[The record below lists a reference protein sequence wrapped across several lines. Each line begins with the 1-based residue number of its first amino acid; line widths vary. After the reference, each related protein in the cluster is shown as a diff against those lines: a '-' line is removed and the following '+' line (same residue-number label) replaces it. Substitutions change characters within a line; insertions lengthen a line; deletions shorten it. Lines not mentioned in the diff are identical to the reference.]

1 MNILLIS
8 TGFNGMTQRV
18 HRELALMG
26 HTVSVELAISPQLML
41 DAVASFKPHLIIC
54 PFLTKRVPDSIW
66 QNYPCLIVHPG
77 IEGDR
82 GASSIDW
89 ALTNNCE
96 QWGVTLL
103 QAADEMDAG
112 DIWGTQNFPL
122 RDTSK
127 ASTYRREATATA
139 AALVKQAVMQFETKT
154 IKPRALD
161 YSNPNVKGCLN
172 PTMPQSERTINWAED
187 STALV
192 LKKINAAD
200 SCPGVITNILGFDV
214 ALFGAKPAINL
225 RAAVAFEAGDLVAQ
239 SHGAVAIATIDGA
252 VWVRQL
258 KLKAV
263 DGARTMKLP
272 AALVLADALNIPA
285 LDLPHY
291 HTSHSQDDC
300 FDINNHS
307 DEISIE
313 IVNSVAYLHF
323 DFYNGAMDTEQ
334 CRRLRHA
341 LADIKINDEVKVI
354 VLMGGEDFWS
364 NGIHLKT
371 IERASNPAN
380 ESWANINA
388 IDDVVKE
395 IIETTNKLT
404 VAALRTNAGA
414 GGAMMALACD
424 KVVMRD
430 GVMLNPHYQSMGLY
444 GSEYWT
450 YCLPRR
456 VGNAMAEKLTT
467 QCMPLLAAEALSLSF
482 ADELFEENW
491 DSYEQSLRAYCEA
504 MAAANDYVDSLS
516 TKRAQRAADEVIK
529 PLQQYRN
536 EELAKMR
543 ECFYEKGSDYHQARY
558 NFVYKIPGAETPAR
572 IAIHRDAA
580 AVAFDSLVS

>member
-1 MNILLIS
+1 MKILLIS

-41 DAVASFKPHLIIC
+41 DAVAGFAPDLIVC

-89 ALTNNCE
+89 ALMANRAE
-96 QWGVTLL
+96 WGVTLL
-103 QAADEMDAG
+103 QAAEEMDAG
-112 DIWGTQNFPL
+112 DIWGTRNFPL
-122 RDTSK
+122 RVTSK

-139 AALVKQAVMQFETKT
+139 AALVKEAVAQFAANT
-154 IKPRALD
+154 IVPRPLD
-161 YSNPNVKGCLN
+161 YSNPAVEGTLN
-172 PTMPQSERTINWAED
+172 PTMSQDIRKIDWTVD
-187 STALV
+187 STEV
-192 LKKINAAD
+192 VIKKIEAAD
-200 SCPGVITNILGFDV
+200 SCPGVVEELLGVKV
-214 ALFGAKPAINL
+214 ALFGAKPEVNL
-225 RAAVAFEAGDLVAQ
+225 TGTAGDLLAQ
-239 SHGAVAIATIDGA
+239 NHGAICIATKDGA
-252 VWVRQL
+252 IWVRQL
-258 KLKAV
+258 KLKAEAGV
-263 DGARTMKLP
+263 RTMKLP
-272 AALVLADALNIPA
+272 AALVLADALGVEA
-285 LDLPHY
+285 LDVPEY
-291 HTSHSQDDC
+291 SKTHSQDECYAIDC
-300 FDINNHS
+300 HA
-307 DEISIE
+307 DEISVVIE
-313 IVNSVAYLHF
+313 GDVAYLHF

-334 CRRLRHA
+334 CQRLRHA
-341 LADIKINDEVKVI
+341 LADVKLNDQVKVI

-371 IERASNPAN
+371 IERASSPAN

-395 IIETTNKLT
+395 IITTQDKLT

-424 KVVMRD
+424 KVVMRE

-456 VGNAMAEKLTT
+456 VGAEVAEKLTT
-467 QCMPLLAAEALSLSF
+467 ECMPLLAAEAHSLSF
-482 ADELFEENW
+482 CDELFDENW
-491 DSYEQSLRAYCEA
+491 DLYNQALRAYSEQ
-504 MAAANDYVDSLS
+504 MAADEAYADKLS
-516 TKRAQRAADEVIK
+516 TKRAQRQADEAIK

-536 EELAKMR
+536 EELAYMR
-543 ECFYEKGSDYHQARY
+543 ECFYQDDSEYHEARF
-558 NFVYKIPGAETPAR
+558 NFVYKMPVQETPAR
-572 IAIHRDAA
+572 IAIHRDAS
-580 AVAFDSLVS
+580 AVKATEASPS

>member
-1 MNILLIS
+1 MKILLIS

-41 DAVASFKPHLIIC
+41 DAVASFHPDLIIC

-89 ALTNNCE
+89 ALNAE
-96 QWGVTLL
+96 RAEWGVTLL
-103 QAADEMDAG
+103 QAAEEMDAG
-112 DIWGTQNFPL
+112 DIWATQNFPL
-122 RDTSK
+122 RTTSK
-127 ASTYRREATATA
+127 ASTYRREVTATA
-139 AALVKQAVMQFETKT
+139 AALVKQAVAQFEAKT
-154 IKPRALD
+154 IAPRALD
-161 YSNPNVKGCLN
+161 YANPEVLGTLN
-172 PTMPQSERTINWAED
+172 PTMPQAQRTIDWALD
-187 STALV
+187 STAAV
-192 LKKINAAD
+192 IKKIETAD
-200 SCPGVITNILGFDV
+200 SCPGVLDNILGV
-214 ALFGAKPAINL
+214 SVSLYGAQPEPVLK
-225 RAAVAFEAGDLVAQ
+225 GDPGQLLAQ
-239 SHGAVAIATIDGA
+239 SHGAICIATTDGA

-258 KLKAV
+258 KQKMEP
-263 DGARTMKLP
+263 GSRSMKLP
-272 AALVLADALNIPA
+272 ATLVLADTLGLDT

-291 HTSHSQDDC
+291 SASHSQDEC
-300 FDINNHS
+300 FELDNHA
-307 DEISIE
+307 DEISIVIE
-313 IVNSVAYLHF
+313 NAVAYLHF

-341 LADIKINDEVKVI
+341 LADLKLNDQVKVI

-371 IERASNPAN
+371 IERASSPAN

-395 IIETTNKLT
+395 IIETSDKLT

-424 KVVMRD
+424 KVVMRE
-430 GVMLNPHYQSMGLY
+430 GVMLNPHYQSMGLH

-456 VGNAMAEKLTT
+456 VGVEVAEKLTT
-467 QCMPLLAAEALSLSF
+467 QCMPMLAAEAHSLSF
-482 ADELFEENW
+482 ADELFGESW
-491 DSYEQSLRAYCEA
+491 DTYNRSLRAYCEQ
-504 MAAANDYVDSLS
+504 MAANDDYLDRIAS
-516 TKRAQRAADEVIK
+516 KRVQRQADEAIK

-536 EELAKMR
+536 EELAYMR
-543 ECFYEKGSDYHQARY
+543 ECFYQDNSEYHGARY
-558 NFVYKIPGAETPAR
+558 NFVYKMPVAETPAR
-572 IAIHRDAA
+572 IAIHRAA
-580 AVAFDSLVS
+580 IKSSELSEG

>member
-1 MNILLIS
+1 MKILLIS

-41 DAVASFKPHLIIC
+41 DAVADFAPDLIVC

-89 ALTNNCE
+89 ALMADRSE
-96 QWGVTLL
+96 WGVTLL
-103 QAADEMDAG
+103 QAAEEMDAG
-112 DIWGTQNFPL
+112 DIWGTKNFPL
-122 RDTSK
+122 RTTSK

-139 AALVKQAVMQFETKT
+139 AALVKEAVAQFAAKT
-154 IKPRALD
+154 IVPRPLD
-161 YSNPNVKGCLN
+161 YSNPAVEGTLN
-172 PTMPQSERTINWAED
+172 PTMSQDLRKIDWAED
-187 STALV
+187 STDIV
-192 LKKINAAD
+192 LKKIEAAD
-200 SCPGVITNILGFDV
+200 SCPGVVEELLGVKV
-214 ALFGAKPAINL
+214 ALFGAKPEANL
-225 RAAVAFEAGDLVAQ
+225 TGKAGELLAQ
-239 SHGAVAIATIDGA
+239 NHGAICIATKDGA
-252 VWVRQL
+252 IWVRQL
-258 KLKAV
+258 KLKAEV
-263 DGARTMKLP
+263 GVRTMKLP
-272 AALVLADALNIPA
+272 AALVLSDALNVQA
-285 LDLPHY
+285 LDIPEY
-291 HTSHSQDDC
+291 SKTHSQDECYSIDS
-300 FDINNHS
+300 HA
-307 DEISIE
+307 DEISVVVE
-313 IVNSVAYLHF
+313 GDVAYLHF

-334 CRRLRHA
+334 CHRLRHA
-341 LADIKINDEVKVI
+341 LADVKQNDQVKVI

-371 IERASNPAN
+371 IERASSPAN

-395 IIETTNKLT
+395 IITTQDKLT

-424 KVVMRD
+424 KVVMRE

-456 VGNAMAEKLTT
+456 VGAEVAEKLTT
-467 QCMPLLAAEALSLSF
+467 ECMPLLAAEAHSLSF
-482 ADELFEENW
+482 TDELFDEDW
-491 DSYEQSLRAYCEA
+491 AVYDRSLRAYCEQ
-504 MAAANDYVDSLS
+504 MAGADDYLDRLAS
-516 TKRAQRAADEVIK
+516 KRAQRQADEAIK

-536 EELAKMR
+536 EELAYMR
-543 ECFYEKGSDYHQARY
+543 ECFYQDDSEYHEARY
-558 NFVYKIPGAETPAR
+558 NFVYKMPVQETPAR
-572 IAIHRDAA
+572 IAIHRNAS
-580 AVAFDSLVS
+580 AVKSTEANPS

>member
-1 MNILLIS
+1 MKILLIS

-41 DAVASFKPHLIIC
+41 DAVADFAPDLIVC

-89 ALTNNCE
+89 ALMANRAE
-96 QWGVTLL
+96 WGVTLL
-103 QAADEMDAG
+103 QAAEEMDAG
-112 DIWGTQNFPL
+112 DIWGTRNFPL
-122 RDTSK
+122 RVTSK

-139 AALVKQAVMQFETKT
+139 AALVKEAVAQFAANT
-154 IKPRALD
+154 IVPRPLD
-161 YSNPNVKGCLN
+161 YSNPAVEGTLN
-172 PTMPQSERTINWAED
+172 PTMSQDIRKIDWAAD
-187 STALV
+187 STEV
-192 LKKINAAD
+192 VIKKIEAAD
-200 SCPGVITNILGFDV
+200 SCPGVVEELLGVKV
-214 ALFGAKPAINL
+214 ALFGAKPEVNL
-225 RAAVAFEAGDLVAQ
+225 TGTAGELLAQ
-239 SHGAVAIATIDGA
+239 NHGAICIATKDGA
-252 VWVRQL
+252 IWVRQL
-258 KLKAV
+258 KLKAEV
-263 DGARTMKLP
+263 GVRTMKLP
-272 AALVLADALNIPA
+272 AALVLADALGVQA
-285 LDLPHY
+285 LDVPEY
-291 HTSHSQDDC
+291 RKTHSQDECYAIDC
-300 FDINNHS
+300 HA
-307 DEISIE
+307 DEISVVIE
-313 IVNSVAYLHF
+313 GDVAYLHF

-334 CRRLRHA
+334 CQRLRHA
-341 LADIKINDEVKVI
+341 LADVKLNDQVKVI

-371 IERASNPAN
+371 IERASSPAN

-395 IIETTNKLT
+395 IITTQDKLT

-424 KVVMRD
+424 KVVMRE

-456 VGNAMAEKLTT
+456 VGAEVAEKLTT
-467 QCMPLLAAEALSLSF
+467 ECMPLLAAEAHSLSF
-482 ADELFEENW
+482 CDELFDENW
-491 DSYEQSLRAYCEA
+491 DSYNQALRAYSEQ
-504 MAAANDYVDSLS
+504 MAADEAYADKLL
-516 TKRAQRAADEVIK
+516 TKRAQRQADEAIK

-536 EELAKMR
+536 EELAYMR
-543 ECFYEKGSDYHQARY
+543 ECFYQDDSEYHEARF
-558 NFVYKIPGAETPAR
+558 NFVYKMPVQETPAR
-572 IAIHRDAA
+572 IAIHRDAG
-580 AVAFDSLVS
+580 AVKTTEASPS